1 MKCESFCDYEMV
13 WAEIN
18 LFYLETLN
26 FLEICPTWTY
36 SMISL
41 TMLNLYKNFYTTQ
54 KYSEQDHILN
64 LELFIYIKLNLMIC
78 EIQVY
83 IQKSFI
89 GWKKR
94 RDFNCVETNIITIQT
109 TRALK
114 SVHIDIIELL
124 IIENVTGHSTL
135 HNLGDS

>member
-1 MKCESFCDYEMV
+1 
-13 WAEIN
+13 
-18 LFYLETLN
+18 
-26 FLEICPTWTY
+26 
-36 SMISL
+36 
-41 TMLNLYKNFYTTQ
+41 
-54 KYSEQDHILN
+54 
-64 LELFIYIKLNLMIC
+64 MIC

-135 HNLGDS
+135 HNLGTAKYQAYVAWYTIKPMLGDKVLCIPSLKLGSPIHW